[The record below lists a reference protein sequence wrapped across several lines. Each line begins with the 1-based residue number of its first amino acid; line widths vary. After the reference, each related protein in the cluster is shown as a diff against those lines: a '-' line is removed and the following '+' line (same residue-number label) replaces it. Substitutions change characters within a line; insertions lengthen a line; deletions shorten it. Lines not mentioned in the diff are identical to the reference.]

1 MLPLKVKDIV
11 YDLSLNPVVLL
22 VDEKEEQVLPIWI
35 GPLEAQVI
43 ALFLSKVEVTRPLTH
58 DIICSICQ
66 RFEAGVDKIVISDMR
81 EGTYYAELY
90 LKKDEHEQ
98 IIIDLRPSDAIALAL
113 RSTSPIYL
121 GDRVYDQLLPI
132 EELSDEQ
139 QKELK
144 KILDSTDTNSGK
156 NHLH

>member
-1 MLPLKVKDIV
+1 MLSLKVKDIV

-22 VDEKEEQVLPIWI
+22 IDEKEEKVLPIWI

-43 ALFLSKVEVTRPLTH
+43 ALFLNKVEVSRPLTH
-58 DIICSICQ
+58 DLICTICS
-66 RFEAGVDKIVISDMR
+66 RFEADLDKIVISDMR
-81 EGTYYAELY
+81 DGTYYAELY
-90 LKKDEHEQ
+90 LQKDEHEQ

-121 GDRVYDQLLPI
+121 DDRVYDQLLPI
-132 EELSDEQ
+132 EELSEEQ

-144 KILDSTDTNSGK
+144 KILDADSTDSEK
-156 NHLH
+156 KRLH

>member
-66 RFEAGVDKIVISDMR
+66 SFEAGVDKIVISDMR

-144 KILDSTDTNSGK
+144 KILDADDTNSGK
-156 NHLH
+156 KHLH